1 MARDMGA
8 DMKPY
13 LVMKP
18 YFLLAGLVL
27 FMLIADYAAGQTPA
41 LEHSKKMQG
50 MQEDMRLM
58 EQDLDAH
65 RSKQHCMPEMQAHCQ
80 EIADLEYMEKR
91 MKLMRVYMQ
100 YCSVDENDCRMPEMT
115 GEMKAMRERLDTLSR
130 DIQQST
136 GLPDAQQNSRKE
148 NAHAPAK

>member
-13 LVMKP
+13 FVMKP

-65 RSKQHCMPEMQAHCQ
+65 RSMQHCMPEMKAHCQ

-100 YCSVDENDCRMPEMT
+100 YCAVDNKDCRMPEMT
-115 GEMKAMRERLDTLSR
+115 GEMKAMREKMDALSLEMMPPG
-130 DIQQST
+130 
-136 GLPDAQQNSRKE
+136 GLQNSIKE
-148 NAHAPAK
+148 KAHAPAK

>member
-1 MARDMGA
+1 MKIYL
-8 DMKPY
+8 KPY
-13 LVMKP
+13 L
-18 YFLLAGLVL
+18 LLFGLIL
-27 FMLIADYAAGQTPA
+27 FMPVADYAVGQTPA
-41 LEHSKKMQG
+41 LEHSKKMHA
-50 MQEDMRLM
+50 MQEDMHQM
-58 EQDLDAH
+58 EKDLEAH
-65 RSKQHCMPEMQAHCQ
+65 RAMRHCIPEMKAHCQ
-80 EIADLEYMEKR
+80 EIADMEYMEKR

>member
-27 FMLIADYAAGQTPA
+27 FMPIADYAAGQTPA

-65 RSKQHCMPEMQAHCQ
+65 RSMQHCMPEMKAHCQ

-100 YCSVDENDCRMPEMT
+100 YCAVDNKDCRMPEMT
-115 GEMKAMRERLDTLSR
+115 GEMKAMREKMDALSLEMMPPG
-130 DIQQST
+130 
-136 GLPDAQQNSRKE
+136 GLQNSIKE
-148 NAHAPAK
+148 KAHAPAK